1 MLSVTRPVADLLTS
15 PVVDPTPSLHPG
27 ETVEVATYVTQDPSA
42 VHVDPATG
50 RITGARL
57 ALYSVVHTDGNAQH
71 GTQHVVTT
79 PLPGAAADDAEA
91 VALKDLH
98 ARLLDISLAAQRAST
113 AGGDEPDD

>member
-1 MLSVTRPVADLLTS
+1 
-15 PVVDPTPSLHPG
+15 
-27 ETVEVATYVTQDPSA
+27 
-42 VHVDPATG
+42 VDPATG

-57 ALYSVVHTDGNAQH
+57 ALYSVVHTDGNA
-71 GTQHVVTT
+71 QHVVTT

-98 ARLLDISLAAQRAST
+98 ARLLDVSLAAQRAST